1 MFIIEGSAE
10 GGSPARRFPKTD
22 LTKVNY
28 EKNID
33 GGIVFRGPYRAH
45 GVLFKLVR
53 ARMPARG
60 PRVPRGAV
68 CGVPVPSSQ
77 KCGGLPCR
85 QSVPRG
91 TGVSG
96 GVSRCSAELPARK
109 VARIESPRVGGFFCG
124 TPARYL
130 ARAGSAVRPRA
141 GISAFFAAFD
151 AS

>member
-1 MFIIEGSAE
+1 MRRRFCGRADGS
-10 GGSPARRFPKTD
+10 SPARRFRKPD

-45 GVLFKLVR
+45 GVLFKLVW

-68 CGVPVPSSQ
+68 CGVPVPSRQ

-91 TGVSG
+91 TVVSG
-96 GVSRCSAELPARK
+96 GVSRGSAELPARK
-109 VARIESPRVGGFFCG
+109 VARIESPRVGGFFLRHAG
-124 TPARYL
+124 ALSRKSGFGGSSAR
-130 ARAGSAVRPRA
+130 RNFSVFRR
-141 GISAFFAAFD
+141 F
-151 AS
+151 